1 MEKSALIQV
10 LRTFSKK
17 EVRDLRK
24 WLLSPAHNQRQDV
37 VDLFEYLVSGNN
49 LNSSQALKKEY
60 VFTQIIGQKKYD
72 DALMRQ
78 VIHFL
83 FKAVEAFLTYQEM
96 LKDEV
101 RAQTFLCR
109 VYRQKQLPKLFNKAM
124 EACRKIQQNQPYR
137 NHQYFENEY
146 LLQLENYTYLS
157 GLSRTAPLNLQEVS
171 DANDVAYLA
180 NKLQLSCIMLSHQTV
195 YKSEYK
201 MQLLDA
207 LLRQIE
213 SQHHYL
219 EIPAI
224 AIYYHSFKAI
234 TNPDETWHYK
244 QLKEQIKKYGRL
256 FPPHEMRVI
265 MLLTINYCI
274 GRINAGH
281 TEFLRET
288 FELYQEGLKND
299 IFLENGLL
307 SRFTYNNIV
316 IAGLN
321 LKEFEWVEHFIHQY
335 SPYLDEQ
342 HRQGQVHINLARLF
356 YEKKDYKK
364 AMEMLIHADFDD
376 ILLTLVGKTLLL
388 KIYYELDEFNALDS
402 LLGSMH
408 TYLQRKK
415 VMGYHQSN
423 YKNILRFTRRL
434 LRTAPYDNEQ
444 KSKLKAEI
452 EQANPLT
459 ERKWLLEQLERL

>member
-1 MEKSALIQV
+1 MEKSALVQV

-24 WLLSPAHNQRQDV
+24 WLQSPAHNQRQDV
-37 VDLFEYLVSGNN
+37 LDLFEYLVSGNN
-49 LNSSQALKKEY
+49 LNSSRTLTKEKA
-60 VFTQIIGQKKYD
+60 FQHIHKGKKYD
-72 DALMRQ
+72 DAVMRQ
-78 VIHFL
+78 VMHFL

-96 LKDEV
+96 LRDEV
-101 RAQTFLCR
+101 RAQAFLGR
-109 VYRQKQLPKLFNKAM
+109 VYRQKQLPKLFQKAL
-124 EACRKIQQNQPYR
+124 ETGRKIQQKQPYR
-137 NHQYFENEY
+137 NHLYYENEY
-146 LLQLENYTYLS
+146 LLQLENYAYLS

-195 YKSEYK
+195 YKSEYN
-201 MQLLDA
+201 MRLLEA
-207 LLRQIE
+207 LLNEIE
-213 SQHHYL
+213 SQQHYL

-234 TNPDETWHYK
+234 TNPDETSHFK
-244 QLKEQIKKYGRL
+244 HLKEQIKKHSKL

-274 GRINAGH
+274 GRINAGL

-288 FELYQEGLKND
+288 FELYQEGLKNE

-321 LKEFEWVEHFIHQY
+321 LKEFEWVENFIHQY
-335 SPYLDEQ
+335 SPFLDEK
-342 HRQGQVHINLARLF
+342 HREGQVHINLARLY
-356 YEKKDYKK
+356 YEKKDYKT
-364 AMEMLIHADFDD
+364 AMELLVQADYDD
-376 ILLTLVGKTLLL
+376 ILLTLVAKTMLM
-388 KIYYELDEFNALDS
+388 KIYYELDEINALDS

-423 YKNILRFTRRL
+423 YKNIIRFTRRL
-434 LRTAPYDNEQ
+434 LRVAPYNEEQ
-444 KSKLKAEI
+444 KQKLSAEI
-452 EQANPLT
+452 SQTSPLT
-459 ERKWLLEQLERL
+459 ERKWLLQQLERL

>member
-1 MEKSALIQV
+1 MEKSALVQV
-10 LRTFSKK
+10 LSTFSKK

-24 WLLSPAHNQRQDV
+24 WLQSPAHNQRQDV
-37 VDLFEYLVSGNN
+37 VDLFEYLVNGNT
-49 LNSSQALKKEY
+49 LNSSQALTKQTIFKHLNKGKK
-60 VFTQIIGQKKYD
+60 FD
-72 DALMRQ
+72 DSVMRQ

-83 FKAVEAFLTYQEM
+83 FKAVEAFLTYEEM
-96 LKDEV
+96 LRDEV
-101 RAQTFLCR
+101 RAQVFLGR
-109 VYRQKQLPKLFNKAM
+109 VYRQKQLPKLFQKAM
-124 EACRKIQQNQPYR
+124 EAGSKIQHKQPFR
-137 NHQYFENEY
+137 NHLYFENEY
-146 LLQLENYTYLS
+146 LLQLENYAYLS

-195 YKSEYK
+195 YKSEYN
-201 MQLLDA
+201 MRLLNS
-207 LLRQIE
+207 LLREIE
-213 SQHHYL
+213 SQPHYL
-219 EIPAI
+219 DIPAI

-234 TNPDETWHYK
+234 TIPNETDHFRH
-244 QLKEQIKKYGRL
+244 LKEQIKKHSKL
-256 FPPHEMRVI
+256 FPSHEMRVI

-281 TEFLRET
+281 TDFLRET

-321 LKEFEWVEHFIHQY
+321 LKEFEWVENFIHEY
-335 SPYLDEQ
+335 SPYLDEK
-342 HRQGQVHINLARLF
+342 HREGQVHINLARLY
-356 YEKKDYKK
+356 YEKKDYKT
-364 AMEMLIHADFDD
+364 AMELLVQADYDD
-376 ILLTLVGKTLLL
+376 ILLTLVAKTMLL
-388 KIYYELDEFNALDS
+388 KIYYELDEINALDS
-402 LLGSMH
+402 LLGSMR

-423 YKNILRFTRRL
+423 YKNIIRYTRRL
-434 LRTAPYDNEQ
+434 LRVAPYDNEQ
-444 KSKLKAEI
+444 KQKLKAEL
-452 EQANPLT
+452 EQTNPLT